1 MIPTVQ
7 KFSGAASKLF
17 HSLTARVIVSSVALI
32 VVISILIWCPS
43 IVHIQKEEFNKSLK
57 SAQSQVDLIKMAL
70 HHGMLTNNRE
80 FLQETIES
88 VSNAENISFIRI
100 LGTDSR
106 IYFSSKKS
114 EIGSAS
120 GHIAFKEKSW
130 SIKEI
135 NGERM
140 LRIVEPIHN
149 TQTCYTAV
157 CHFHT
162 KDQTILG
169 GIESEFSLQA
179 VDTYIKKQ
187 GVTAAAFGFAFT
199 AILACFLYP
208 ILCKFILKPLSIL
221 TDGARRVASGDLSH
235 TIDINTKD
243 EMGILAEAF
252 NAMTV
257 KLKEKR
263 DVMEKEL
270 DEYRASLFQA
280 QKMEAIGTLAGGV
293 AHDFNNILQAII
305 GYGNLVLMKMNVN
318 DPLKEHVEHILF
330 AADRAANLTR
340 NLLAFGRKQMICPKP
355 IDLNE
360 TIKKVEKLLLRVI
373 REDIELRIITPPPS
387 ASPLNLRGGWGELI
401 VMADS
406 IQIEQV
412 LMNLAVNARD
422 AMPDGGTLT
431 IETGVEELDEAYAKT
446 HDLEM
451 PGTYAF
457 VSVTDTGVGIDE
469 KIQKKIFEPFFTT
482 KEVGKGTGLGLAG
495 AFGIIKQH
503 NGNIEVNSEIGKGTK
518 FKIHLPLI
526 QQGNYP

>member
-1 MIPTVQ
+1 VIPTVQ

-32 VVISILIWCPS
+32 IVISILIWCPS

-340 NLLAFGRKQMICPKP
+340 NLLAFG
-355 IDLNE
+355 
-360 TIKKVEKLLLRVI
+360 
-373 REDIELRIITPPPS
+373 
-387 ASPLNLRGGWGELI
+387 
-401 VMADS
+401 
-406 IQIEQV
+406 
-412 LMNLAVNARD
+412 
-422 AMPDGGTLT
+422 
-431 IETGVEELDEAYAKT
+431 
-446 HDLEM
+446 
-451 PGTYAF
+451 
-457 VSVTDTGVGIDE
+457 
-469 KIQKKIFEPFFTT
+469 
-482 KEVGKGTGLGLAG
+482 
-495 AFGIIKQH
+495 IIKQH

-526 QQGNYP
+526 QQGNHL